1 MGRSLF
7 CVRGSLRQIELYYS
21 STNPA
26 FASSLSNERVNY
38 DKRSFIYLFIYLFVG
53 CGSWYDPLTIER
65 IVIRSCLSNNPS
77 AVRAVSLSV
86 LRSL

>member
-38 DKRSFIYLFIYLFVG
+38 DKRSFIYLFVG